1 MKLNQQLVQ
10 RFIQYAIEYG
20 DFETEDNFYVQN
32 LILEITKAEDL
43 ETQTEADLSELDTPN
58 QIAQYWINQMIEH
71 GLIEDAVYQKEIIET
86 KLLDLITPKPSTINR
101 NFKALYQE
109 DPQKATQ
116 YFYDICARNHYIKA
130 DAIAQNI
137 HYYTPTH
144 YGDLEITINM
154 SKPEKDAKE
163 IAAAKQA
170 KQTSYP
176 LCALCMENEGY
187 EGSVTQAARRNHR
200 IIRITL
206 DGANWGFQF
215 SPYAYFP
222 EHSIVLSEHH
232 VPMKIERQTFI
243 NLLSFVQ
250 QFPHYFAG
258 SNADLP
264 IVGGSILSHNHY
276 QTGRH
281 TFPMDNAEEIDTFT
295 LDNYPNVNAALLDWP
310 MSVIRLKG
318 TDQAQLVD
326 AAEHI
331 FNEWNAYSD
340 ESVSVKAYSE
350 DGERHHTVT
359 PIARFRQATGQY
371 ELDLVLRDNQTSEQY
386 PDGIFHPHQDVQH
399 IKKENIGLIEVMG
412 TAILPARLKQE
423 LQDVARYV
431 LGDTSIDLGVHQ
443 QWAEDL
449 KAEHTFTKEK
459 AESIIHDAMGQKFKR
474 VLEDAG
480 VFKRTEEGFKAFQRF
495 ISTL

>member
-1 MKLNQQLVQ
+1 MKLNQQLIQ
-10 RFIQYAIEYG
+10 RFISYAVEYG
-20 DFETEDNFYVQN
+20 DFETEDEFYIQN
-32 LILEITKAEDL
+32 LVLEITQAEDI
-43 ETQTEADLSELDTPN
+43 EKSELDISDLDTPN
-58 QIAQYWINQMIEH
+58 AIAQYWINQMVEH
-71 GLIEDAVYQKEIIET
+71 HIIEDAVYQKEMVET

-101 NFKALYQE
+101 NFRQLYQE
-109 DPQKATQ
+109 SPEKATQ
-116 YFYDICARNHYIKA
+116 YLYDICMRNHYIKA

-137 HYYTPTH
+137 HFYTPTH
-144 YGDLEITINM
+144 YGHLEITINM

-163 IAAAKQA
+163 IAAARNA

-200 IIRITL
+200 IARIKL
-206 DGANWGFQF
+206 DGENWGFQF

-222 EHSIVLSEHH
+222 EHSIVLSAQH
-232 VPMKIERQTFI
+232 VPMKIGRQTFV
-243 NLLSFVQ
+243 NLLDFVK

-281 TFPMDNAEEIDTFT
+281 TFPMDNAAEIESFT
-295 LDNYPNVNAALLDWP
+295 MRDYPEVEAVLLDWP

-318 TDQAQLVD
+318 KNQTQIID

-331 FNEWNAYSD
+331 FNQWNTYSD
-340 ESVSVKAYSE
+340 ESVRVKAQSDE
-350 DGERHHTVT
+350 GERHHTIT
-359 PIARFRQATGQY
+359 PIARYRQETGNY
-371 ELDLVLRDNQTSEQY
+371 ELDLVLRDNQTSEDY

-412 TAILPARLKQE
+412 TAILPARLKHE
-423 LQDVARYV
+423 LKQVEHYV
-431 LGDTSIDLGVHQ
+431 LGETDADLGVHQ
-443 QWAEDL
+443 DFADEL
-449 KAEHTFTKEK
+449 KAKHQFTKEN
-459 AESIIHDAMGQKFKR
+459 AEGIVLDAVGQKFKR

-480 VFKRTEEGFKAFQRF
+480 VFKRNDEGLEAFKRF
-495 ISTL
+495 IQTL

>member
-1 MKLNQQLVQ
+1 MKLNQQLIQ
-10 RFIQYAIEYG
+10 RFISYAVEYG
-20 DFETEDNFYVQN
+20 DFEKEDAFYIQN
-32 LILEITKAEDL
+32 LVLEITQAEDI
-43 ETQTEADLSELDTPN
+43 EHEERDISELDTPN
-58 QIAQYWINQMIEH
+58 AIAQHWINRMIEH
-71 GLIEDAVYQKEIIET
+71 HLIEDAVYQKEMVET

-101 NFKALYQE
+101 NFRQLYQDSPE
-109 DPQKATQ
+109 KATQ
-116 YFYDICARNHYIKA
+116 YLYDICMRNHYIKA

-137 HYYTPTH
+137 HFYTPTN

-163 IAAAKQA
+163 IAAAREA

-187 EGSVTQAARRNHR
+187 QGSVTQAARRNHR
-200 IIRITL
+200 IALIKL
-206 DGANWGFQF
+206 DGEDWGFQF

-222 EHSIVLSEHH
+222 EHSIVLSAQH
-232 VPMKIERQTFI
+232 VPMKIGRQTFV
-243 NLLSFVQ
+243 NLLDFVK

-281 TFPMDNAEEIDTFT
+281 TFPMDNATETERFTID
-295 LDNYPNVNAALLDWP
+295 DYPEVEAVLLDWP

-318 TDQAQLVD
+318 NNQAQLID

-331 FNEWNAYSD
+331 FNQWNAYSD
-340 ESVSVKAYSE
+340 ESVQVKAQSE
-350 DGERHHTVT
+350 AGERHHTIT
-359 PIARFRQATGQY
+359 PIARYRQETGRF
-371 ELDLVLRDNQTSEQY
+371 ELDLVLRDNQTSEDY

-412 TAILPARLKQE
+412 TAILPARLKHE
-423 LQDVARYV
+423 LKQVEQYV
-431 LGDTSIDLGVHQ
+431 LGETDIDLGVHQ
-443 QWAEDL
+443 DFADEL
-449 KAEHTFTKEK
+449 KAKHQFTPEN
-459 AESIIHDAMGQKFKR
+459 AEGIVLDAVGQKFKR

-480 VFKRTEEGFKAFQRF
+480 VFKRDTEGLEAFKRF
-495 ISTL
+495 VQTL

>member
-1 MKLNQQLVQ
+1 MKLNQQLIQ
-10 RFIQYAIEYG
+10 RFISYAVEYG
-20 DFETEDNFYVQN
+20 DFEKEDAFYIQN
-32 LILEITKAEDL
+32 LVLEITQAEDI
-43 ETQTEADLSELDTPN
+43 EHEERDISELDTPN
-58 QIAQYWINQMIEH
+58 AIAQHWINRMIEH
-71 GLIEDAVYQKEIIET
+71 HLIEDAVYQKEMVET

-101 NFKALYQE
+101 NFRQLYQDSPE
-109 DPQKATQ
+109 KATQ
-116 YFYDICARNHYIKA
+116 YLYDICMRNHYIKA

-137 HYYTPTH
+137 HFYTPTN

-163 IAAAKQA
+163 IAAAREA

-187 EGSVTQAARRNHR
+187 QGSVTQAARRNHR
-200 IIRITL
+200 IARIKL
-206 DGANWGFQF
+206 DGEDWGFQF

-222 EHSIVLSEHH
+222 EHSIVLSAQH
-232 VPMKIERQTFI
+232 VPMKIGRQTFM
-243 NLLSFVQ
+243 NLLDFVK

-281 TFPMDNAEEIDTFT
+281 TFPMDNATEIERFT
-295 LDNYPNVNAALLDWP
+295 IDDYPEVEAVLLDWP

-318 TDQAQLVD
+318 NNQAQLID

-331 FNEWNAYSD
+331 FNQWNTYSD
-340 ESVSVKAYSE
+340 ESVQVKAHSE
-350 DGERHHTVT
+350 AGERHHTIT
-359 PIARFRQATGQY
+359 PIARYRQETGRF
-371 ELDLVLRDNQTSEQY
+371 ELDLVLRDNQTSEDY

-412 TAILPARLKQE
+412 TAILPARLKHE
-423 LQDVARYV
+423 LKQVEQYV
-431 LGDTSIDLGVHQ
+431 LGETDIDLGVHQ
-443 QWAEDL
+443 DFADEL
-449 KAEHTFTKEK
+449 KEK
-459 AESIIHDAMGQKFKR
+459 HQFTPENAEGIVLDAVGQKFKR

-480 VFKRTEEGFKAFQRF
+480 VFKRDTEGLEAFKRF
-495 ISTL
+495 VRTL

>member
-1 MKLNQQLVQ
+1 MKLNQQLIQ
-10 RFIQYAIEYG
+10 RFISYAVEYG
-20 DFETEDNFYVQN
+20 DFEKEDAFYIQN
-32 LILEITKAEDL
+32 LVLEITQAEDI
-43 ETQTEADLSELDTPN
+43 EHEERDISELDTPN
-58 QIAQYWINQMIEH
+58 AIAQHWINRMIEH
-71 GLIEDAVYQKEIIET
+71 HLIEDAVYQKEMVET

-101 NFKALYQE
+101 NFRQLYQDSPE
-109 DPQKATQ
+109 KATQ
-116 YFYDICARNHYIKA
+116 YLYDICMRNHYIKA

-137 HYYTPTH
+137 HFYTPTN

-163 IAAAKQA
+163 IAAAREA

-187 EGSVTQAARRNHR
+187 QGSVTQAARRNHR
-200 IIRITL
+200 IARIKL
-206 DGANWGFQF
+206 DGEDWGFQF

-222 EHSIVLSEHH
+222 EHSIVLSAQH
-232 VPMKIERQTFI
+232 VPMKIGRQTFM
-243 NLLSFVQ
+243 NLLDFVK

-281 TFPMDNAEEIDTFT
+281 TFPMDNATEIERFT
-295 LDNYPNVNAALLDWP
+295 IDDYPEVEAVLLDWP

-318 TDQAQLVD
+318 NNQAQLID

-331 FNEWNAYSD
+331 FNQWNAYSD
-340 ESVSVKAYSE
+340 ESVQVKAQSE
-350 DGERHHTVT
+350 AGERHHTIT
-359 PIARFRQATGQY
+359 PIARYRQETGRF
-371 ELDLVLRDNQTSEQY
+371 ELDLVLRDNQTSEDY

-412 TAILPARLKQE
+412 TAILPARLKHE
-423 LQDVARYV
+423 LKQVEQYV
-431 LGDTSIDLGVHQ
+431 LGETDIDLGVHQ
-443 QWAEDL
+443 DFADEL
-449 KAEHTFTKEK
+449 KEK
-459 AESIIHDAMGQKFKR
+459 HQFTPENAEGIVLDAVGQKFKR

-480 VFKRTEEGFKAFQRF
+480 VFKRDTEGLEAFKRF
-495 ISTL
+495 VRTL

>member
-1 MKLNQQLVQ
+1 MKLNQQLIQ
-10 RFIQYAIEYG
+10 RFISYAVEYG
-20 DFETEDNFYVQN
+20 DFEKEDAFYIQN
-32 LILEITKAEDL
+32 LVLEITQAEDI
-43 ETQTEADLSELDTPN
+43 EHEERDISELDTPN
-58 QIAQYWINQMIEH
+58 AIAQHWINRMIEH
-71 GLIEDAVYQKEIIET
+71 HLIEDAVYQKEMVET

-101 NFKALYQE
+101 NFRQLYQDSPE
-109 DPQKATQ
+109 KATQ
-116 YFYDICARNHYIKA
+116 YLYDICMRNHYIKA

-137 HYYTPTH
+137 HFYTPTN

-163 IAAAKQA
+163 IAAAREA

-187 EGSVTQAARRNHR
+187 QGSVTQAARRNHR
-200 IIRITL
+200 IARIKL
-206 DGANWGFQF
+206 DGEDWGFQF

-222 EHSIVLSEHH
+222 EHSIVLSAQH
-232 VPMKIERQTFI
+232 VPMKIGRQTFV
-243 NLLSFVQ
+243 NLLDFVK

-281 TFPMDNAEEIDTFT
+281 TFPMDNAIEIERFT
-295 LDNYPNVNAALLDWP
+295 IDDYPEVEAVLLDWP

-318 TDQAQLVD
+318 NNQAQLID

-331 FNEWNAYSD
+331 FNQWNAYSD
-340 ESVSVKAYSE
+340 ESVQVKAQSE
-350 DGERHHTVT
+350 AGERHHTIT
-359 PIARFRQATGQY
+359 PIARYRQETGLF
-371 ELDLVLRDNQTSEQY
+371 ELDLVLRDNQTSEDY

-412 TAILPARLKQE
+412 TAILPARLKHE
-423 LQDVARYV
+423 LKQVEQYV
-431 LGDTSIDLGVHQ
+431 LGETDIDLGVHQ
-443 QWAEDL
+443 DFADEL
-449 KAEHTFTKEK
+449 KAKHQFTPEN
-459 AESIIHDAMGQKFKR
+459 AEGIVLDAVGQKFKR

-480 VFKRTEEGFKAFQRF
+480 VFKRDTEGLEAFKRF
-495 ISTL
+495 VQTL

>member
-10 RFIQYAIEYG
+10 RFISYAVAYG
-20 DFETEDNFYVQN
+20 DFEAEDDYYIQN
-32 LILEITKAEDL
+32 LVLEITQADDL
-43 ETQTEADLSELDTPN
+43 EKSEQDLSELDTPN
-58 QIAQYWINQMIEH
+58 AIAQHWINQMMQH
-71 GLIEDAVYQKEIIET
+71 QLIEDAVYQKERVET

-101 NFKALYQE
+101 NFRQLYQQSPE
-109 DPQKATQ
+109 DATQ
-116 YFYDICARNHYIKA
+116 YLYEICMRNHYIKA

-137 HYYTPTH
+137 HFYTPTN

-163 IAAAKQA
+163 IAAAKNA
-170 KQTSYP
+170 KQTTYP

-200 IIRITL
+200 IARIQL
-206 DGANWGFQF
+206 DGENWGFQF

-222 EHSIVLSEHH
+222 EHSIVLSAQH
-232 VPMKIERQTFI
+232 VPMKIGRQTFV
-243 NLLSFVQ
+243 NLLDFVK

-281 TFPMDNAEEIDTFT
+281 TFPMDHAAEIESFT
-295 LDNYPNVNAALLDWP
+295 MEDYPEVDAVLLDWP
-310 MSVIRLKG
+310 MSVIRLKS
-318 TDQAQLVD
+318 DNQMQLID

-331 FNEWNAYSD
+331 FNQWNVYSD
-340 ESVSVKAYSE
+340 ESVQIKAQS
-350 DGERHHTVT
+350 DKGERHHTLT
-359 PIARFRQATGQY
+359 PIARYRQNTGNY
-371 ELDLVLRDNQTSEQY
+371 ELDLVLRDNQTSEDY

-412 TAILPARLKQE
+412 TAILPARLKRE
-423 LQDVARYV
+423 LKQVEHYV
-431 LGDTSIDLGVHQ
+431 LGATHLDLGVHQ
-443 QWAEDL
+443 EFADEL
-449 KAEHTFTKEK
+449 KATHTFTKEN
-459 AESIIHDAMGQKFKR
+459 AEGIILNAVGQTFKR

-480 VFKRTEEGFKAFQRF
+480 VFKRDTEGLAAFQRF
-495 ISTL
+495 IQTL

>member
-1 MKLNQQLVQ
+1 MKLNQQLIQ
-10 RFIQYAIEYG
+10 RFISYAVEYG
-20 DFETEDNFYVQN
+20 DFEKEDAFYIQN
-32 LILEITKAEDL
+32 LVLELTQAEDI
-43 ETQTEADLSELDTPN
+43 EHEERDISELDTPN
-58 QIAQYWINQMIEH
+58 AIAQHWINRMIEH
-71 GLIEDAVYQKEIIET
+71 HLIEDAVYQKEMVET

-101 NFKALYQE
+101 NFRQLYQDSPE
-109 DPQKATQ
+109 KATQ
-116 YFYDICARNHYIKA
+116 YLYDICMRNHYIKA

-137 HYYTPTH
+137 HFYTPTN

-163 IAAAKQA
+163 IAAAREA

-187 EGSVTQAARRNHR
+187 QGSVTQAARRNHR
-200 IIRITL
+200 IARIKL
-206 DGANWGFQF
+206 DGEDWGFQF

-222 EHSIVLSEHH
+222 EHSIVLSAQH
-232 VPMKIERQTFI
+232 VPMKIGRQTFV
-243 NLLSFVQ
+243 NLLDFVK

-281 TFPMDNAEEIDTFT
+281 TFPMDNATEIERFT
-295 LDNYPNVNAALLDWP
+295 IDDYPEVEAVLLDWP

-318 TDQAQLVD
+318 NNQTPLID

-331 FNEWNAYSD
+331 FNQWNAYSD
-340 ESVSVKAYSE
+340 ESVQVKAQSE
-350 DGERHHTVT
+350 AGERHHTIT
-359 PIARFRQATGQY
+359 PIARYRQETGRF
-371 ELDLVLRDNQTSEQY
+371 ELDLVLRDNQTSEDY

-412 TAILPARLKQE
+412 TAILPARLKHE
-423 LQDVARYV
+423 LKQVEQYV
-431 LGDTSIDLGVHQ
+431 LGETDIDLGVHQ
-443 QWAEDL
+443 DFADEL
-449 KAEHTFTKEK
+449 KAKHQFTPEN
-459 AESIIHDAMGQKFKR
+459 AEGIVLDAVGQKFKR

-480 VFKRTEEGFKAFQRF
+480 VFKRDTEGLEAFKRF
-495 ISTL
+495 VQTL

>member
-1 MKLNQQLVQ
+1 MKLNQQLIQ
-10 RFIQYAIEYG
+10 RFISYAVEYG
-20 DFETEDNFYVQN
+20 DFEKEDAFYIQN
-32 LILEITKAEDL
+32 LVLEITQAED
-43 ETQTEADLSELDTPN
+43 TEHEDRDISELNTPN
-58 QIAQYWINQMIEH
+58 AIAQHWINRMIEH
-71 GLIEDAVYQKEIIET
+71 HLIEDAVYQKEMVET

-101 NFKALYQE
+101 NFRQLYQDSPE
-109 DPQKATQ
+109 KATQ
-116 YFYDICARNHYIKA
+116 YLYDICMRNHYIKA

-137 HYYTPTH
+137 HFYTPTN

-163 IAAAKQA
+163 IAAAREA

-187 EGSVTQAARRNHR
+187 QGSVTQAARRNHR
-200 IIRITL
+200 IARIKL
-206 DGANWGFQF
+206 DGEDWGFQF

-222 EHSIVLSEHH
+222 EHSIVLSAQH
-232 VPMKIERQTFI
+232 VPMKIGRQTFV
-243 NLLSFVQ
+243 NLLDFVK

-281 TFPMDNAEEIDTFT
+281 TFPMDNATEIERFT
-295 LDNYPNVNAALLDWP
+295 IDDYPEVESVLLDWP

-318 TDQAQLVD
+318 NNQAQLID

-331 FNEWNAYSD
+331 FNQWNTYSD
-340 ESVSVKAYSE
+340 ESVQVKAQSE
-350 DGERHHTVT
+350 AGERHHTIT
-359 PIARFRQATGQY
+359 PIARYRQETGRF
-371 ELDLVLRDNQTSEQY
+371 ELDLVLRDNQTSEDY

-412 TAILPARLKQE
+412 TAILPARLKHE
-423 LQDVARYV
+423 LKQVEQYV
-431 LGDTSIDLGVHQ
+431 LGETDIDLGVHQ
-443 QWAEDL
+443 DFADELKEEHQFTPENAEGIVL
-449 KAEHTFTKEK
+449 
-459 AESIIHDAMGQKFKR
+459 DAVGQKFKR

-480 VFKRTEEGFKAFQRF
+480 VFKRDTEGLEAFKRF
-495 ISTL
+495 VQTL

>member
-1 MKLNQQLVQ
+1 MKLNQQLIQ
-10 RFIQYAIEYG
+10 RFISYAVEYG
-20 DFETEDNFYVQN
+20 DFEKEDAFYIQN
-32 LILEITKAEDL
+32 LVLEITQAEDI
-43 ETQTEADLSELDTPN
+43 EHEERDISELDTPN
-58 QIAQYWINQMIEH
+58 AIAQHWINRMIEH
-71 GLIEDAVYQKEIIET
+71 HLIEDAVYQKEMVET

-101 NFKALYQE
+101 NFRQLYQDSPE
-109 DPQKATQ
+109 KATQ
-116 YFYDICARNHYIKA
+116 YLYDICMRNHYIKA

-137 HYYTPTH
+137 HFYTPTN

-163 IAAAKQA
+163 IAAAREA

-187 EGSVTQAARRNHR
+187 QGSVTQAARRNHR
-200 IIRITL
+200 IARIKL
-206 DGANWGFQF
+206 DGEDWGFQF

-222 EHSIVLSEHH
+222 EHSIVLSAQH
-232 VPMKIERQTFI
+232 VPMKIGRQTFV
-243 NLLSFVQ
+243 NLLDFVK

-281 TFPMDNAEEIDTFT
+281 TFPMDNATEIERFT
-295 LDNYPNVNAALLDWP
+295 IDDYPEVEAVLLDWP

-318 TDQAQLVD
+318 NNQAQLID

-331 FNEWNAYSD
+331 FNQWNAYSD
-340 ESVSVKAYSE
+340 ESVQVKAQSE
-350 DGERHHTVT
+350 AGERHHTIT
-359 PIARFRQATGQY
+359 PIARYRQETGLF
-371 ELDLVLRDNQTSEQY
+371 ELDLVLRDNQTSEDY

-412 TAILPARLKQE
+412 TAILPARLKHE
-423 LQDVARYV
+423 LKQVEQYV
-431 LGDTSIDLGVHQ
+431 LGETDIDLGVHQ
-443 QWAEDL
+443 DFADEL
-449 KAEHTFTKEK
+449 KAKHQFTPEN
-459 AESIIHDAMGQKFKR
+459 AEGIVLDAVGQKFKR

-480 VFKRTEEGFKAFQRF
+480 VFKRDTEGLEAFKRF
-495 ISTL
+495 VQTL